1 MATTIGASEL
11 SSEDKESLSKVDD
24 VFGHL
29 DWSSTRDHTTKAE
42 SGQKEL
48 RGEHGGF
55 YVIPLEE
62 TEVSNITTGHNL
74 LDSRSVQV
82 HHIEPAGD
90 DYSVPR
96 FEVGKNYVASVHS
109 LPEPEVPR
117 PNHQDGQLLKDS
129 SSGKELRANN
139 TENEPNPEM
148 HSSNFLDAESED
160 AAGEE
165 WSDNNSDVF
174 LSDGAP
180 SSAPSSPPK
189 FDDSIIKATSLNP
202 KPSQPTQLQV

>member
-1 MATTIGASEL
+1 MATPICTSEL
-11 SSEDKESLSKVDD
+11 STEDKESLSNVDD
-24 VFGHL
+24 VFSHL

-48 RGEHGGF
+48 RSERDGF
-55 YVIPLEE
+55 DVIPLEE
-62 TEVSNITTGHNL
+62 TEVSNITAEHNL

-82 HHIEPAGD
+82 HDIEPAD
-90 DYSVPR
+90 DHYSVLR
-96 FEVGKNYVASVHS
+96 FEVGKNYVASVRS
-109 LPEPEVPR
+109 LSEPEIPG
-117 PNHQDGQLLKDS
+117 PNHQDSQLLKDS
-129 SSGKELRANN
+129 SSGKELGVDS
-139 TENEPNPEM
+139 TENEPNPEL

-160 AAGEE
+160 AAGDE

-189 FDDSIIKATSLNP
+189 FDDDIIKAGMVESR
-202 KPSQPTQLQV
+202 SQPTQLQV